1 MTFKTA
7 IEIERGCK
15 QYSTLFPVAL
25 EVRDR
30 FISGET
36 VPQIANSYRDIGV
49 TEAMVAGHI
58 HRNKPKWENPPAAA
72 NSDEV
77 MIEAEVMPEAPPI
90 VIPISSEVPPAR
102 KLTIKLA
109 VAETPLAP
117 PVGTKG
123 KMLINMRGCQC
134 WWPIGA
140 QPRSPS
146 EQFFCADRT
155 EQGSTFCEEHRKVAY
170 VPPKFRIR
178 A

>member
-1 MTFKTA
+1 MSLKNA

-30 FISGET
+30 FVSGET
-36 VPQIANSYRDIGV
+36 VTQIADAYRDIGV

-58 HRNKPKWENPPAAA
+58 HRNKTKWENPPAAA
-72 NSDEV
+72 NSDEL
-77 MIEAEVMPEAPPI
+77 MIEAEVVSEPEPI
-90 VIPISSEVPPAR
+90 VVPVVNEAQPTR
-102 KLTIKLA
+102 KLAIKL
-109 VAETPLAP
+109 VQDTPPVP

-140 QPRSPS
+140 APRNPS

-155 EQGSTFCEEHRKVAY
+155 AQGDTFCEEHRKVAY
-170 VPPKFRIR
+170 VPPKFRLR